1 MFHREVLAAQ
11 DLQEG
16 LRLVGLFLGSEF
28 LNFHLLHCEH
38 PSFVVDV
45 ILQSKVAQIVRRV
58 LQVVLRQGIDVRS
71 GMGKLQLSD

>member
-11 DLQEG
+11 DLQVG

-45 ILQSKVAQIVRRV
+45 L
-58 LQVVLRQGIDVRS
+58 LHGE
-71 GMGKLQLSD
+71 LSFAAAAVESAHISI